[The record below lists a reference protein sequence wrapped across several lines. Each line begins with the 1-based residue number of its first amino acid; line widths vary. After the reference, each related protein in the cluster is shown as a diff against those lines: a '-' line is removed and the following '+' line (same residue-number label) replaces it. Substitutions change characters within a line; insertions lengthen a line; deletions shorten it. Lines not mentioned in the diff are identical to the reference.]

1 MSITETRIILENLP
15 YNYLKILSD
24 RTNYSSN
31 YVWLVLRGKRK
42 NAKIMAA
49 AVALADE
56 HITELSSIK
65 QKIQNLNALSA
76 KSKK

>member
-1 MSITETRIILENLP
+1 MSITETKIILENLP

-31 YVWLVLRGKRK
+31 YVWLVLRGKRN
-42 NAKIMAA
+42 NAKIISA

-56 HITELSSIK
+56 HLSELSSIN
-65 QKIQNLNALSA
+65 QKIHHLNQLKT
-76 KSKK
+76 KSK